1 MSERTRDPDR
11 RGESQTVTLL
21 SRQRQHCSHTH
32 SHRVARTHARN
43 AARSEAA
50 CRMTT
55 ALRPLQRHPV
65 ARPRISLSATSDRTM
80 APPARSA
87 VPPIARKDTALC
99 VWPGACLA
107 TPPHLSPAR
116 GSASRPTSIT
126 EVSAGEGF
134 LPSRRRCPGSTRP
147 PRASVCRTRKSSATS
162 SYMG

>member
-1 MSERTRDPDR
+1 VFGEASGREHMSERTRDPDR
-11 RGESQTVTLL
+11 RGESQTSPKL
-21 SRQRQHCSHTH
+21 SRYCHANANSNT
-32 SHRVARTHARN
+32 ARTHTLTEWH

-99 VWPGACLA
+99 VWPALPHRLIYLRFSGAGFRI
-107 TPPHLSPAR
+107 SPY
-116 GSASRPTSIT
+116 
-126 EVSAGEGF
+126 F
-134 LPSRRRCPGSTRP
+134 NH
-147 PRASVCRTRKSSATS
+147 
-162 SYMG
+162 

>member
-1 MSERTRDPDR
+1 M
-11 RGESQTVTLL
+11 ESPKL
-21 SRQRQHCSHTH
+21 SRYCHANANSNT
-32 SHRVARTHARN
+32 ARTHTLTEWH

-99 VWPGACLA
+99 VWPALPHTKACLA